1 MAEQDYFIIENS
13 GQPMMNGVMV
23 FVIKNESALS
33 SLPDAAAPG
42 SIAVMQDASKGWM
55 KSLGGTWGL
64 IGAGTESGGM
74 PVGGVMGQVLMKMS
88 ASTYDADWA
97 TLNAAIPES
106 LAIVANGNTHGAIVM
121 GQYVYVRGHA
131 TLAEGMY
138 KATSAISAN
147 AALSSGNLT
156 ALPKG
161 GLNALNSESIVPM
174 AENIIPANA
183 DFNDYSAAGV
193 YRVTSDA
200 IGQTIQNIP
209 YYASGKLI
217 VIARTTSTT
226 YTMQIWIPSTSAQR
240 MFVRNYNAG
249 SFSDWKELAFY
260 ETGTWVPHLYD
271 MDTKIMEGS
280 PQTYYKI
287 GEVCFAPYRIVL
299 SADLTVQTMLQ
310 FRNLPFSRCW
320 TGSFWSTSW
329 GDGGGAQVRV
339 IQPISGS
346 AFFRPNITGTF
357 GSGITF
363 SGVLIGK

>member
-1 MAEQDYFIIENS
+1 MAISKVPNTERRIDN
-13 GQPMMNGVMV
+13 
-23 FVIKNESALS
+23 L
-33 SLPDAAAPG
+33 
-42 SIAVMQDASKGWM
+42 QDA
-55 KSLGGTWGL
+55 LAIIANDNTHAA
-64 IGAGTESGGM
+64 IGA
-74 PVGGVMGQVLMKMS
+74 
-88 ASTYDADWA
+88 
-97 TLNAAIPES
+97 
-106 LAIVANGNTHGAIVM
+106 

-156 ALPKG
+156 AVTGG

-183 DFNDYSAAGV
+183 DFNDYSTAGV
-193 YRVTSDA
+193 YRVASDS

-226 YTMQIWIPSTSAQR
+226 YTTQIWIPSTSAQR
-240 MFVRNYNAG
+240 MFVRNHNAG
-249 SFSDWKELAFY
+249 SFSAWKELAFY

-271 MDTKIMEGS
+271 LDTKILEGS

-287 GEVCFAPYRIVL
+287 GGVCFAPYSITL

-310 FRNLPFSRCW
+310 IRNLPFTNCW

-329 GDGGGAQVRV
+329 GGGTSANVRTV
-339 IQPISGS
+339 QPSSGS
-346 AFFRPNITGTF
+346 ANFRPNITGTF
-357 GSGITF
+357 GSGKTF
-363 SGVLIGK
+363 SGVLIGM

>member
-1 MAEQDYFIIENS
+1 MPSDYIIVESSGTPLLEQ
-13 GQPMMNGVMV
+13 VMV
-23 FVIKNESALS
+23 FVIKTIDKSTSEITAVLS
-33 SLPDAAAPG
+33 SLPSAAMAG
-42 SIAVMQDASKGWM
+42 SIAIAEDASAAWM
-55 KSLGGTWGL
+55 KGLDGTWGP
-64 IGAGTESGGM
+64 IGTGGGGGT
-74 PVGGVMGQVLMKMS
+74 
-88 ASTYDADWA
+88 
-97 TLNAAIPES
+97 NAAIPES
-106 LAIVANGNTHGAIVM
+106 LAIVATGNTHAVIGA

-138 KATSAISAN
+138 RAASAIAAN
-147 AALSSGNLT
+147 GALSSSNLT
-156 ALPKG
+156 AVNGG

-193 YRVTSDA
+193 YRVASDA

-249 SFSDWKELAFY
+249 SFSAWKELAYY

-271 MDTKIMEGS
+271 LDTKVLEGS

-287 GEVCFAPYRIVL
+287 GGVCFAPYSITL
-299 SADLTVQTMLQ
+299 SADLTLQTMLQ
-310 FRNLPFSRCW
+310 IRNLPFTNCW

-329 GDGGGAQVRV
+329 GGGDGVQMRVVQPSSGQVN
-339 IQPISGS
+339 
-346 AFFRPNITGTF
+346 FRPNITGTF
-357 GSGITF
+357 GSGKTF
-363 SGVLIGK
+363 SGVLIGM

>member
-1 MAEQDYFIIENS
+1 MAISKVPNMERRIDN
-13 GQPMMNGVMV
+13 
-23 FVIKNESALS
+23 L
-33 SLPDAAAPG
+33 
-42 SIAVMQDASKGWM
+42 QDA
-55 KSLGGTWGL
+55 
-64 IGAGTESGGM
+64 
-74 PVGGVMGQVLMKMS
+74 
-88 ASTYDADWA
+88 
-97 TLNAAIPES
+97 
-106 LAIVANGNTHGAIVM
+106 LAIIANGNTHAAIGA

-138 KATSAISAN
+138 KAASAISAN

-156 ALPKG
+156 AVTGG

-183 DFNDYSAAGV
+183 DFNDYSTAGV
-193 YRVTSDA
+193 YRVASDA

-240 MFVRNYNAG
+240 MFVRNHNAG

-287 GEVCFAPYRIVL
+287 GGVCFAPYSIDL

-310 FRNLPFSRCW
+310 IRNLPFSRCW
-320 TGSFWSTSW
+320 TGTFWSTSW
-329 GDGGGAQVRV
+329 GGGTGANVRTV
-339 IQPISGS
+339 QPSGGS
-346 AFFRPNITGTF
+346 ANFRPNITGTF
-357 GSGITF
+357 GSGKTF
-363 SGVLIGK
+363 SGVLIGM

>member
-1 MAEQDYFIIENS
+1 MAISKVPNTERRIDN
-13 GQPMMNGVMV
+13 
-23 FVIKNESALS
+23 L
-33 SLPDAAAPG
+33 
-42 SIAVMQDASKGWM
+42 QDA
-55 KSLGGTWGL
+55 
-64 IGAGTESGGM
+64 
-74 PVGGVMGQVLMKMS
+74 
-88 ASTYDADWA
+88 
-97 TLNAAIPES
+97 
-106 LAIVANGNTHGAIVM
+106 LAIIANGNTHAAIGA

-138 KATSAISAN
+138 KAPSAISEN

-156 ALPKG
+156 AVTGG
-161 GLNALNSESIVPM
+161 GLNALNGESIVPM
-174 AENIIPANA
+174 AENVIPANA

-240 MFVRNYNAG
+240 MFVRNHNAG
-249 SFSDWKELAFY
+249 SFSDWKELAYY

-271 MDTKIMEGS
+271 VDTKIMEGA

-287 GEVCFAPYRIVL
+287 GGVCFAPYSITL
-299 SADLTVQTMLQ
+299 SADLTVQNMLQ
-310 FRNLPFSRCW
+310 IRNLPFTNCW

-329 GDGGGAQVRV
+329 GGGTGVQMRV
-339 IQPISGS
+339 LQPASGS
-346 AFFRPNITGTF
+346 AYFRPNITGTF
-357 GSGITF
+357 GSGKTF
-363 SGVLIGK
+363 SGVLIGM

>member
-1 MAEQDYFIIENS
+1 MAISKVPNTERRIDN
-13 GQPMMNGVMV
+13 
-23 FVIKNESALS
+23 L
-33 SLPDAAAPG
+33 
-42 SIAVMQDASKGWM
+42 QDA
-55 KSLGGTWGL
+55 
-64 IGAGTESGGM
+64 
-74 PVGGVMGQVLMKMS
+74 
-88 ASTYDADWA
+88 
-97 TLNAAIPES
+97 
-106 LAIVANGNTHGAIVM
+106 LAIIANGNTHAAIGA

-156 ALPKG
+156 AVTGG

-183 DFNDYSAAGV
+183 DFNDYSTAGV
-193 YRVTSDA
+193 YRVASDA

-240 MFVRNYNAG
+240 MFVRNHNAG

-271 MDTKIMEGS
+271 LDTKIMEGS

-287 GEVCFAPYRIVL
+287 GGVCFAPYSIDL

-310 FRNLPFSRCW
+310 IRNLPFSRCW
-320 TGSFWSTSW
+320 TGTFWSTSW
-329 GDGGGAQVRV
+329 GGGAGANVRTV
-339 IQPISGS
+339 QPSGGS
-346 AFFRPNITGTF
+346 ANFRPNITGTF
-357 GSGITF
+357 GSGKTF
-363 SGVLIGK
+363 SGVLIGN